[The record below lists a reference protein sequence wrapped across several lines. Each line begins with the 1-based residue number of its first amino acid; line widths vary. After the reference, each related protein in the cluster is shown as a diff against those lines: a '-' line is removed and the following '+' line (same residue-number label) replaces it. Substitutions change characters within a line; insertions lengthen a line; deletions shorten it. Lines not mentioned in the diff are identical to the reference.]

1 MPRPY
6 EGQTAALATLHGK
19 ARAIGPAFRRR
30 LGLALTVPEGIDTDS
45 LGTFTGEVPR
55 PAGLHETAVLK
66 ARLGLAASGLPLAI
80 ASEGSFGP
88 HPAMPFLAIA
98 REALAFID
106 AGRGLTLVEER
117 VSERTNF
124 AALDL
129 TPQADIP
136 AFLSRTGFPR
146 HGLIL
151 RSGGQIVKGIT
162 DPAHLA
168 QLLARAEGPS
178 RLETDMR
185 AHMNPTRMAEIA
197 RLAHALARRLATP
210 CPACAAPGF
219 GRVRT
224 ERGLPCA
231 DCGAPTSLIR
241 AEVQAC
247 GLCGHELCLPR
258 KDGLSAAAPAACPL
272 CNP

>member
-6 EGQTAALATLHGK
+6 EAQTAALATVHAK

-30 LGLALTVPEGIDTDS
+30 LGLALVVPEGIDTDR

-55 PAGLHETAVLK
+55 PAGLKETAILK
-66 ARLGLAASGLPLAI
+66 ARLGLAASGLPLAV

-88 HPAMPFLAIA
+88 HPVIPFLAVA
-98 REALAFID
+98 REAMAFVD
-106 AGRGLTLVEER
+106 AARGLTLVEER

-129 TPQADIP
+129 TPEADLP
-136 AFLSRTGFPR
+136 GFLARAGFPR

-151 RSGGQIVKGIT
+151 RSGGRIVKGIA
-162 DPAHLA
+162 DPA
-168 QLLARAEGPS
+168 QLARLLESADGPS

-185 AHMNPTRMAEIA
+185 AHMNPTRMREIA
-197 RLAHALARRLATP
+197 RLAHRLACRLATP
-210 CPACAAPGF
+210 CPACGSPGF
-219 GRVRT
+219 GHTRSLK
-224 ERGLPCA
+224 GLPCS
-231 DCGAPTSLIR
+231 DCGTPTALVK
-241 AEVQAC
+241 AEIHGCAR
-247 GLCGHELCLPR
+247 CGHVRMMPR
-258 KDGLSAAAPAACPL
+258 ADDRSAAAPGECPC

>member
-1 MPRPY
+1 LPRPY
-6 EGQTAALATLHGK
+6 EGQEAALATLHAK
-19 ARAIGPAFRRR
+19 DRAIGPAFRRR
-30 LGLALTVPEGIDTDS
+30 LGLALVVPEGIDTDR

-66 ARLGLAASGLPLAI
+66 ARLGLEATGLPLAI

-88 HPAMPFLAIA
+88 HPVIPFLAIA
-98 REALAFID
+98 REALAFLD
-106 AGRGLTLVEER
+106 AGRGLTIIEER

-124 AALDL
+124 AALEL

-136 AFLSRTGFPR
+136 GFLTRAGFPR

-151 RSGGQIVKGIT
+151 RSGGEIVKGIT

-168 QLLARAEGPS
+168 ELLAKAEGAS

-210 CPACAAPGF
+210 CPACHCPGF
-219 GRVRT
+219 GRVRA

-231 DCGAPTSLIR
+231 DCGAPTSLVR
-241 AEVQAC
+241 GEVQAC
-247 GLCGHELCLPR
+247 GLCGHELRLPR
-258 KDGLSAAAPAACPL
+258 KDGLSAAAPAACSL